1 MDITIDQTG
10 PIPVAALTGGME
22 PGDADDALQDLY
34 PLISA
39 PGARLIINLSELQS
53 INSAGLSSLIT
64 LVTRSRLV
72 EGRVVLVGL
81 TPFVKSV
88 FEVTRLDSWFEIHPD
103 LQAAQVSLTN

>member
-10 PIPVAALTGGME
+10 PVPVAALIGSMD
-22 PGDADDALQDLY
+22 PGDADDALEDLY
-34 PLISA
+34 PLIAS
-39 PGARLIINLSELQS
+39 PGAKLIINLSELNS

-72 EGRVVLVGL
+72 EGRVVLVGM

-88 FEVTRLDSWFEIHPD
+88 FEVTRLDTWFENYPD
-103 LQAAQVSLTN
+103 MQTAQVALNE